1 MKKERFFCAL
11 SQFLVILTA
20 KGRSYF
26 VSEMK
31 KMAFSLLLSRFFVTL
46 HLIIEKDKSEFSRII
61 MTHIIKKCW
70 WLFPV
75 LLCLL
80 IRDYNNYFYGRS
92 FIDYHKLPYGLTPYY
107 NKDYIIENGNRVP
120 IERFYLITDSS
131 EFTGTGSSIPV
142 NSHNTKFVISYI
154 KSYYYNKDSIYVFCF
169 DEENKPHWI
178 IPVFDKGWV
187 VFDETKNVKIENL
200 VKYKCVSNFYDE
212 K

>member
-1 MKKERFFCAL
+1 
-11 SQFLVILTA
+11 
-20 KGRSYF
+20 
-26 VSEMK
+26 
-31 KMAFSLLLSRFFVTL
+31 
-46 HLIIEKDKSEFSRII
+46 
-61 MTHIIKKCW
+61 MTRIIKKCW

-75 LLCLL
+75 LLCLLL

-131 EFTGTGSSIPV
+131 EFTGTGSSIPM

>member
-1 MKKERFFCAL
+1 
-11 SQFLVILTA
+11 
-20 KGRSYF
+20 
-26 VSEMK
+26 
-31 KMAFSLLLSRFFVTL
+31 
-46 HLIIEKDKSEFSRII
+46 
-61 MTHIIKKCW
+61 MTRIIKKCW

-154 KSYYYNKDSIYVFCF
+154 KSYYHYC
-169 DEENKPHWI
+169 
-178 IPVFDKGWV
+178 PVKVD
-187 VFDETKNVKIENL
+187 
-200 VKYKCVSNFYDE
+200 
-212 K
+212 

>member
-31 KMAFSLLLSRFFVTL
+31 KMAFYLLLSRFFVTL